1 MNMNPQLAKV
11 LSYCFH
17 PLLLPTWLFG
27 LLFFRTPIF
36 IEFTEKIRLY
46 LWSLITLCT
55 LAIPA
60 VMVILLYKMQYIKSL
75 EMREI
80 TERRVPMLLTSTI
93 YVVLAVLVETGIF
106 RGTIFSYII
115 ICISF
120 SVLIASVIT
129 LYYKISVHAV
139 GIGGM
144 VGLLLALQF
153 LDFRYQ
159 LLYLVIG
166 TTFAMGM
173 ILSAR
178 LSLAAHTP
186 EEVWWG
192 SAVGIL
198 GNFSLLLALVY
209 WVGI

>member
-1 MNMNPQLAKV
+1 MNMNSQIARV
-11 LSYCFH
+11 LSYAFH

-46 LWSLITLCT
+46 LWSLITICT

-60 VMVILLYKMQYIKSL
+60 VMVIVLYKMQYIKSL
-75 EMREI
+75 EMREM
-80 TERRVPMLLTSTI
+80 TERRMPMLLTSII
-93 YVVLAVLVETGIF
+93 YVALAVLVETGIF
-106 RGTIFSYII
+106 KGTIFSYII

-120 SVLIASVIT
+120 SVFVAAVIT
-129 LYYKISVHAV
+129 LYYKISVHAI

-144 VGLLLALQF
+144 LGLLLALQF
-153 LDFRYQ
+153 LDFRYH

-166 TTFAMGM
+166 TILAMGM

-192 SAVGIL
+192 SVVGIL

>member
-1 MNMNPQLAKV
+1 MNLQLAKV

-46 LWSLITLCT
+46 LWSLVTICT

-60 VMVILLYKMQYIKSL
+60 VLVIVLHKMQYIKSL
-75 EMREI
+75 EMREV
-80 TERRVPMLLTSTI
+80 TERRMPMLLTSVI
-93 YVVLAVLVETGIF
+93 YVALAVLVETGIF
-106 RGTIFSYII
+106 RGSLFSYIV

-120 SVLIASVIT
+120 SVFIAAFIT
-129 LYYKISVHAV
+129 LYYKISVHAI

-144 VGLLLALQF
+144 LGLLLALQF
-153 LDFRYQ
+153 LDFRYH

-166 TTFAMGM
+166 TVLAMGM

-186 EEVWWG
+186 DEIWWG
-192 SAVGIL
+192 SAIGVL